1 MGGERKLSPGLL
13 DAQCSPVHKKRRII
27 RQNNL
32 WEGTTDP
39 RRRQCSRPKPFT
51 KADAEALY
59 RQMRRFEEDY
69 QKEGCKTHKYASP
82 KDIELGITRGNLH
95 LRHHE
100 IRDALYHTSYAN
112 PSRALPPSSRT
123 YHHLVNFRAALTRH
137 QALWHHRKALR
148 RTLYSAR
155 AIKQKSAE
163 LASAEA
169 ADDADTERDI
179 HDKNDTSCH
188 RVSFERRRKWYRTV
202 KKDMRK
208 RGQWISKEAPG
219 PGVEW
224 EPVNVRENLGVRVKF
239 FNPVA
244 GDWILPK
251 HVETGRDLEVYLNQL
266 GLRFI
271 PVLGRP
277 EDRPWA

>member
-1 MGGERKLSPGLL
+1 
-13 DAQCSPVHKKRRII
+13 
-27 RQNNL
+27 
-32 WEGTTDP
+32 
-39 RRRQCSRPKPFT
+39 
-51 KADAEALY
+51 
-59 RQMRRFEEDY
+59 MRRFEEEY
-69 QKEGCKTHKYASP
+69 QKEGFKIHNYASP

-95 LRHHE
+95 LRHRE

-112 PSRALPPSSRT
+112 PSRALPPLLGPT
-123 YHHLVNFRAALTRH
+123 TI
-137 QALWHHRKALR
+137 W
-148 RTLYSAR
+148 
-155 AIKQKSAE
+155 QKTAE

-179 HDKNDTSCH
+179 HDKHDPSCH
-188 RVSFERRRKWYRTV
+188 RVSFEKRKKWYRTA

-208 RGQWISKEAPG
+208 RGQWVSKEAPG

-224 EPVNVRENLGVRVKF
+224 EPANVRENFGVRVKF
-239 FNPVA
+239 FDPVA